1 MSDLKPCPFCGST
14 DLHMQ
19 DVDRF
24 LQCYNCDAT
33 GPWHIDQTEA
43 EAVAAWNRRADPI
56 ARLEAWRE
64 EGEGRRYEVVSLVSP
79 IGPDRLTPNGGWCVN
94 LLTGGSIIR
103 SRFTR
108 SRWGDTLSE
117 AVEVAM
123 QEEHNAKGE

>member
-1 MSDLKPCPFCGST
+1 MSEDLKPCPFCGST

-64 EGEGRRYEVVSLVSP
+64 EKPDLRTFEVYSRTMQADGNWLVILRTVP
-79 IGPDRLTPNGGWCVN
+79 ERTGHYGLT
-94 LLTGGSIIR
+94 LA
-103 SRFTR
+103 
-108 SRWGDTLSE
+108 E

-123 QEEHNAKGE
+123 KGGDDAGE